1 MTSISTVTKQLLTN
15 KNQTNQA
22 GHKHKET
29 FSNKASCSLKW
40 QRDVWLFP
48 FRRVKKCLQQ
58 AVKEVIGLWGFAL
71 VLILLIRAMVNSLTS
86 RNGLNARAY
95 CLFPSTPTQQIQA
108 REGRQSLTKSQ
119 TLFPIEGWERTSSC
133 YNELWWD
140 TAAPRQRRAAAGLCC
155 FWEGSFSFLSL
166 LKPHWYQE
174 GNSSENSTDML

>member
-48 FRRVKKCLQQ
+48 FRRVKKMLTAGCKRGHWF
-58 AVKEVIGLWGFAL
+58 VRFCSCPDTSNSGHGY
-71 VLILLIRAMVNSLTS
+71 SLTS

-95 CLFPSTPTQQIQA
+95 CLLPSTPTQQIQGK
-108 REGRQSLTKSQ
+108 EGRQSLTKSQ
-119 TLFPIEGWERTSSC
+119 TLFPVEGRERTSSC

-140 TAAPRQRRAAAGLCC
+140 TAAPRQRMSCC
-155 FWEGSFSFLSL
+155 RVAL
-166 LKPHWYQE
+166 LLGGE
-174 GNSSENSTDML
+174 LLLLIFA